1 MKKII
6 PSAAEAVPHAFH
18 PPAVFCHCVRPLS
31 GQLAGEAN
39 LELTVTMTVHDGF
52 HLTKR
57 AFFALHCLKNAFV
70 EEPFLL
76 LGTAMPF
83 ETR

>member
-1 MKKII
+1 MKEIL
-6 PSAAEAVPHAFH
+6 PSTAEAIPHAFH

-57 AFFALHCLKNAFV
+57 AFFALHCLEHAFV
-70 EEPFLL
+70 EETFLL
-76 LGTAMPF
+76 LCTAMAF